1 MSIRMA
7 AAGAFDGHAYAVQA
21 SLLSTAKPGRITR
34 ARTLWEVPGYALK
47 SVRV

>member
-1 MSIRMA
+1 MRMA

-21 SLLSTAKPGRITR
+21 SLLST
-34 ARTLWEVPGYALK
+34 LWEVPGYALK